1 MTPTV
6 TALYGSLNAI
16 FNIALAGAV
25 SRARNQHGISLGE
38 TKKGERSNPLSLA
51 IRIHANN
58 AEFVPLAI
66 IVMLLAELCGGSSMV
81 LHIAGG
87 TLLTCRVFHMIGM
100 PRPAPNFFRFVGAA
114 GTSIL
119 IAGLAI
125 WTILL
130 RSRG

>member
-1 MTPTV
+1 MIPTV

-16 FNIALAGAV
+16 LNIALAGLV
-25 SRARNQHGISLGE
+25 SRARNKHGVSLGE
-38 TKKGERSNPLSLA
+38 EKKGKREDALSLA

-66 IVMLLAELCGGSSMV
+66 VVMLLAELCGGSNMI
-81 LHIAGG
+81 LHLAGG
-87 TLLTCRVFHMIGM
+87 ALLTFRILHAIGM
-100 PRPAPNFFRFVGAA
+100 PRKAPNAPRFIGAA
-114 GTSIL
+114 GTSLL
-119 IAGLAI
+119 ITGLAI